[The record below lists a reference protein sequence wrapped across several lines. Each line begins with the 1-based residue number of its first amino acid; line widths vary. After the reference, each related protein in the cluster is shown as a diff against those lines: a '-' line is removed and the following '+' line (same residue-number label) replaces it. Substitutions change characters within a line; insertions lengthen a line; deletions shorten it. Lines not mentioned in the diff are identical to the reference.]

1 MTHWKKLTNPD
12 YLGAYS
18 VMDAGHDLVLTIKA
32 VKEELVS
39 GTDGKK
45 EQCVVAYFV
54 GGEKPMILNKTNMKA
69 IEKLYGTPFIEEWVG
84 KRIQVYSA
92 RVKAFGETVDALRIR
107 PTVPK
112 DPVIKCEECGNEIK
126 AAGKYSAQQVAS
138 INKQRYGKAL
148 CAECSFRIKTT
159 NNPESNVE
167 DVKNESV

>member
-18 VMDAGHDLVLTIKA
+18 VMDAGHDLVLTIKN

-45 EQCVVAYFV
+45 EQCVVAYFAE
-54 GGEKPMILNKTNMKA
+54 GCKPMILNKTNMKA

-107 PTVPK
+107 PTIPK
-112 DPVIKCEECGNEIK
+112 APVIKCEECGNDVK
-126 AAGKYSAQQVAS
+126 PAGKFTAEQVAS
-138 INKQRYGKAL
+138 LNKQRYGKVL
-148 CAECSFRIKTT
+148 CADCSSKLKAAT
-159 NNPESNVE
+159 NSEG
-167 DVKNESV
+167 DAKNDSDS